1 MILPRPLAIRRP
13 FLLTALVLLLA
24 WTDGVWAQGPGTAG
38 AQILTLTA
46 GTRAAALAG
55 AYTGVPGD
63 ADGIFY
69 NPASAAWLE
78 RAFGF
83 GYQKYVEDVVFGS
96 VAGAIKI
103 GPMGLAAGVVYL
115 DAGEIDEIVP
125 DPLYDGERGHPTGAT
140 VGAIETA
147 ARLAAAVPFLDQ
159 RASLAVA
166 AGIFTSDLAGVRRDA
181 AFLDVGGQYRRGAL
195 TVGGALRHLGT
206 QPGDDGDAPPLP
218 LEASF
223 GVSRGLRFGERY
235 GGLVAGDVVRRI
247 EERTYAVNLGAE
259 AGFLPRGG
267 DVGAVLRSGVTLD
280 DGEHLGRWRA
290 GGGVGVG
297 GVWLDYTVQTL
308 RYLGMIHRIGVR
320 WSGSSQGGNGV

>member
-1 MILPRPLAIRRP
+1 MIPAGLRAPGRR
-13 FLLTALVLLLA
+13 FLSALVLMLA
-24 WTDGVWAQGPGTAG
+24 WADGAVAQGPGTAG

-55 AYTGVPGD
+55 AYTAVPGD
-63 ADGIFY
+63 PDGIFY

-103 GPMGLAAGVVYL
+103 GPIGLGAGVAYL

-140 VGAIETA
+140 VGATETA
-147 ARLAAAVPFLDQ
+147 ARLAVAVPFLDQ
-159 RASLAVA
+159 RASLAVG
-166 AGIFTSDLAGVRRDA
+166 AGIFTSDLAGLRQDA
-181 AFLDVGGQYRRGAL
+181 TFLDVGGQYRRGPL
-195 TVGGALRHLGT
+195 TVGAALRNLGT
-206 QPGDDGDAPPLP
+206 EQRDDGDDLSLP

-223 GVSRGLRFGERY
+223 GVSRGLRFGERF
-235 GGLVAGDVVRRI
+235 GGLLAGDIVRRI
-247 EERTYAVNLGAE
+247 EEETYVVNFGAE

-267 DVGAVLRSGVTLD
+267 AVGAVLRSGMTLD
-280 DGEHLGRWRA
+280 HGDHLGRFRA
-290 GGGVGVG
+290 GAGVGVG
-297 GVWLDYTVQTL
+297 GVWLDYTIQHF

-320 WSGSSQGGNGV
+320 WSASSKGGNGG